1 MMNNFKFDN
10 MNKNNFASTI
20 SAEYIDNL
28 DKERAE
34 TMSTK
39 EFNDWCKELRVSA
52 SYIKKDVLTDNASNM
67 MNMINREKWIATF
80 ERVNK
85 TNN

>member
-1 MMNNFKFDN
+1 
-10 MNKNNFASTI
+10 MNKNNFASNI
-20 SAEYIDNL
+20 SEQTYIDI

-34 TMSTK
+34 TMNTK
-39 EFNDWCKELRVSA
+39 GFIDWCNELRVSA
-52 SYIKKDVLTDNASNM
+52 SYVNKDVLTDNASNM
-67 MNMINREKWIATF
+67 MNMIDREKWIATF

>member
-1 MMNNFKFDN
+1 
-10 MNKNNFASTI
+10 MNKNNFASNI
-20 SAEYIDNL
+20 SEQKYIDI

-34 TMSTK
+34 TMNTK
-39 EFNDWCKELRVSA
+39 GFIDWCNELRVSA
-52 SYIKKDVLTDNASNM
+52 SYVKKDVLTDNASSM

-85 TNN
+85 TK